1 MVNDNTDT
9 DITLNYSR
17 DDIRRLFSH
26 PANCHEVC
34 FVDKSLE
41 ETIKLYLN
49 MSLLRDGYKSE
60 VLDVNFV
67 GPRTVIKLSGQ
78 AAASYQTMLPKVLG
92 IGEIG
97 LKISRELPK
106 ALDFDDK
113 GWRYNWRFFL
123 PLGVAMVEHP
133 SVQLLHFPPD
143 SVLERDQDY
152 LAASTTRQWAR
163 LLAEN
168 QPGGVAEGETPES
181 IMRRTAAFQNI
192 IDLAPIAA
200 PSNDGK
206 NIDKVYRNYEP
217 YFIELMK
224 LWVKPKDKVLPIVAF
239 GSPVRSWVQDKYK
252 EDLNRKPLAV
262 LSAGRIQVAP
272 GLAVP
277 ILGANHPSYIF
288 NADEKYTDDPTTP
301 VDERLVGLM
310 LVLWEDLVAAYWQVE
325 MSKNCAADPEE
336 VLQDGIQTWSTP
348 QKLDRL
354 AVIVDQLKLANFVKN
369 KDQFQP
375 AVQTLKEVVRSPDK
389 MAEYRKKLDQI
400 QNAVGSLDSR
410 SPRAIALNKTAD
422 L

>member
-1 MVNDNTDT
+1 
-9 DITLNYSR
+9 
-17 DDIRRLFSH
+17 
-26 PANCHEVC
+26 
-34 FVDKSLE
+34 VDQSLE

-49 MSLLRDGYKSE
+49 MSLMRDGYKSE
-60 VLDVNFV
+60 VLDVKFV
-67 GPRTVIKLSGQ
+67 GPQTVIKISGQ

-92 IGEIG
+92 IGEIA

-133 SVQLLHFPPD
+133 TVQLLHFPPD

-168 QPGGVAEGETPES
+168 LPEGVAAGETQEA
-181 IMRRTAAFQNI
+181 ILKRTAAYQTI

-206 NIDKVYRNYEP
+206 NIDKVYRKYEP
-217 YFIELMK
+217 YFVELMK
-224 LWVKPKDKVLPIVAF
+224 TWLKPKDKVLPMVAF
-239 GSPVRSWVQDKYK
+239 GSPVRSWVQDKYE
-252 EDLNRKPLAV
+252 EDLSGKPLGV
-262 LSAGRIQVAP
+262 LSTGRIQVAP
-272 GLAVP
+272 DLAVP
-277 ILGANHPSYIF
+277 VLGANHPSYIF
-288 NADEKYTDDPTTP
+288 NADEKYTDDPSTT

-325 MSKNCAADPEE
+325 MGKNCAADPAK
-336 VLQDGIQTWSTP
+336 VLQDGIQTWSSP
-348 QKLDRL
+348 QKLERL
-354 AVIVDQLKLANFVKN
+354 AEIVDQLKLASFVEN
-369 KDQFQP
+369 KDQFRP
-375 AVQTLKEVVRSPDK
+375 AVQILKDVVRSPEE
-389 MAEYRKKLDQI
+389 MAKYRKKLDQI
-400 QNAVGSLDSR
+400 RDAVGSLDSR
-410 SPRAIALNKTAD
+410 SPKAIALNKT